1 MFEELTTEAQ
11 NSRTVAGWA
20 RVEAAATARRLAA
33 MVVLL
38 DRAYAADG
46 SADREQWYL
55 DNWGAVAAEIGAEQ
69 NITQGAAAHQ
79 LLIATALRDRLP
91 HVAALF
97 ADGLVS
103 YRVVAAITARTAL
116 VRDRDA
122 QKAVD
127 KAFAEVLTDWAA
139 MSEEKLNTA
148 IDAIVAEHDPH
159 GVYRT
164 KLSAKGRSIQFD
176 YDGSG
181 MATMFGTL
189 YATNGKALEK
199 RLNLLAGTVCPGD
212 PRTVDQRRAD
222 SINSITLG
230 LDYLPCLCGSD
241 DCPGPKVPPKGN
253 AVVYVVVNEET
264 LDDTSDAAAAQDAA
278 LDGEAE
284 PLFDK
289 PLSEITT
296 WDELGGQSAAPE
308 ADGSDDRRDAETK
321 DELDAPGESDSHGN
335 SGDAADDA
343 SCSTGMNVHTAA
355 STNREFPATRP
366 GAILGG
372 PFLPGSL
379 ARRFARTAKT
389 CKVCHPGDAPPEP
402 RYTPSRRLADFVRC
416 RDLTCRFPG
425 CSQPATET
433 DIDHTIAW
441 PIGPTCASNLKC
453 LCRRHHLL
461 KTFWG
466 GPTGWRDRQL
476 PDGTIIWTSPHG
488 RTYTTEPG
496 SKLLFPSL
504 CLPTAPV
511 VITDAART
519 AAASETNP
527 GLTMPRR
534 KQTRAQDRARR
545 ITDDRRLNEA
555 EAELLDPGVRVARVT
570 AHPSL

>member
-1 MFEELTTEAQ
+1 MFEELATEAQ
-11 NSRTVAGWA
+11 ASRTGAGWA
-20 RVEAAATARRLAA
+20 RVEAAATARRLGA

-69 NITQGAAAHQ
+69 NITQAAASHQ

-103 YRVVAAITARTAL
+103 YRVVSAITARTAL

-122 QKAVD
+122 QRAVD
-127 KAFAEVLTDWAA
+127 KAFADVLSDWAP
-139 MSEEKLNTA
+139 MSDEKLNNA

-164 KLSAKGRSIQFD
+164 KLTAKGRSIQFD

-181 MATMFGTL
+181 TATMFGTL
-189 YATNGKALEK
+189 FATHGKALEK

-241 DCPGPKVPPKGN
+241 DCPGPTTPAKSN
-253 AVVYVVVNEET
+253 AVVYVVVNEDT
-264 LDDTSDAAAAQDAA
+264 LDDDTDVAAAQDAA
-278 LDGEAE
+278 LDGESD

-296 WDELGGQSAAPE
+296 WDELGGNSE
-308 ADGSDDRRDAETK
+308 AFALANDAEANDAGGSDRAESETVA
-321 DELDAPGESDSHGN
+321 DT
-335 SGDAADDA
+335 AADA
-343 SCSTGMNVHTAA
+343 KFEGSTVD
-355 STNREFPATRP
+355 SNRDQPATRP

-389 CKVCHPGDAPPEP
+389 CKVCHPGDSPPEP
-402 RYTPSRRLADFVRC
+402 RYTPSRKLADFVRC

-425 CSQPATET
+425 CSEPADHT
-433 DIDHTIAW
+433 DIDHPIAW

-466 GPTGWRDRQL
+466 GPNGWRDRQL